1 MKLLLFGTG
10 DYYNRYKKWF
20 VHQEILAL
28 LDNSKQK
35 QYTRIDEI
43 RVLPPEEG
51 VKLPYDVVVILS
63 FYAKAMKQQLI
74 NLKVAQNNIYHFFD
88 LRRLFAQELTE
99 IIRLYP
105 RQYFPS
111 IQDGIEDM
119 KISSKIL
126 LMSQDLTL
134 GGPAIALF
142 HTAIILRKNGYNV
155 VFASMI
161 DGPLREKLTESG
173 IPVVVDV
180 CLQIAVMREIDWVNT
195 FSFIVCNTM
204 NFHVFLSERD
214 TKIPI
219 LWWLHDAAFFYEGVN
234 KEIITKICLE
244 NLNVV
249 SVGPIPQMAI
259 NKFFPDLLCGE
270 LLYGVT
276 NITDNKAPM
285 DSKSIVQFITIGFLE
300 EIKGQDILLAAIK
313 RLSDSVR
320 KQCRFYIVGHKETLF
335 GEQLQKDSED
345 IEEIVFTGSV
355 DRRTI
360 HELLD
365 TSNVLICPSKQDSM
379 PTVTAEA
386 MMHAVPCIV
395 SDVIGTAAYIHDGV
409 DGFIFQNEIE
419 TALAEKIQ
427 WCVENKS
434 VLKEIGKKARD
445 IYEQFFSMEVFER
458 KLLKLVES
466 IVAKE

>member
-20 VHQEILAL
+20 VHQEIVAL

-35 QYTRIDEI
+35 QYTWIDEI

-51 VKLPYDVVVILS
+51 VKLSYDAVVILS

-74 NLKVAQNNIYHFFD
+74 HLKVAQNNIYHFFD
-88 LRRLFAQELTE
+88 LRRLFAHELTD

-111 IQDGIEDM
+111 VNDNNTCA
-119 KISSKIL
+119 KTLPRVL

-134 GGPAIALF
+134 GGPVIALF
-142 HTAIILRKNGYNV
+142 HTAILLQKNGYDI

-173 IPVVVDV
+173 IPVVVDA

-204 NFHVFLSERD
+204 NFYIFLSERD

-219 LWWLHDAAFFYEGVN
+219 LWWLHDAPFFYEGVN
-234 KEIITKICLE
+234 KEVITKICLE
-244 NLNVV
+244 NLNIV
-249 SVGPIPQMAI
+249 SVGSIPQMAI
-259 NKFFPDLLCGE
+259 NKFFPCLSCGE
-270 LLYGVT
+270 LLYGVADTT
-276 NITDNKAPM
+276 NSKKTM
-285 DSKSIVQFITIGFLE
+285 DSNPVVQFITIGFLE

-313 RLSDSVR
+313 RLSDSIR
-320 KQCRFYIVGHKETLF
+320 RQCRFYIVGHKETLF

-355 DRRTI
+355 DRRII

-365 TSNVLICPSKQDSM
+365 TSHVLICPSRQDSM

-419 TALAEKIQ
+419 TALTEKIQ

-434 VLKEIGKKARD
+434 VLKEIGKKARG
-445 IYEQFFSMEVFER
+445 IYEQVFSMEVFER
-458 KLLKLVES
+458 KLLKLVEN
-466 IVAKE
+466 ILVKQ